1 MSLLRKSLA
10 ALVVA
15 GALTISGPGPTR
27 ASAATA
33 CTKTYTVKPNDSW
46 SRISGKVNVT
56 MKALLAANKAS
67 TDTLLLIG
75 DVICLPKTAKAQ
87 EKKSGGL
94 QLKPPVKRYSAKK
107 SEAIIREIWPDHL
120 DGRAVAIAKRESKL
134 NAAAYNWC
142 CVGLFQIN
150 WSAHHTWL
158 KRMGITSPQQLLDA
172 RVNATAGLAIYKRSN
187 GWGAWE

>member
-15 GALTISGPGPTR
+15 GALTFSGPGPNW
-27 ASAATA
+27 ASAATT

-46 SRISGKVNVT
+46 SRISDKVNVT
-56 MKALLAANKAS
+56 MKALLAANKAT
-67 TDTLLLIG
+67 TDTFLLIG
-75 DVICLPKTAKAQ
+75 DVICLPKSAKAQ
-87 EKKSGGL
+87 DTGSGAL

-120 DGRAVAIAKRESKL
+120 DGRAVAIARRESKL
-134 NAAAYNWC
+134 NAAAWNGC

-150 WSAHHTWL
+150 WSSHKSWL
-158 KRMGITSPQQLLDA
+158 KGMGITSAQQLLDA
-172 RVNATAGLAIYKRSN
+172 RVNAKAGLAIYKRSN

>member
-1 MSLLRKSLA
+1 MSLLRKPLA

-46 SRISGKVNVT
+46 SRISGKVKVT

-67 TDTLLLIG
+67 TNTLLLIG
-75 DVICLPKTAKAQ
+75 DVICLPKTAKARDT
-87 EKKSGGL
+87 KSGGL

-134 NAAAYNWC
+134 NAAAWNWC

-172 RVNATAGLAIYKRSN
+172 RVNAKAGLAIYKRSN
-187 GWGAWE
+187 GWGAWK

>member
-46 SRISGKVNVT
+46 SRISGKVKVT

-67 TDTLLLIG
+67 TNTLLLIG
-75 DVICLPKTAKAQ
+75 DVICLPKTAKARDT
-87 EKKSGGL
+87 KSGGL

-134 NAAAYNWC
+134 NAAAWNWC

-172 RVNATAGLAIYKRSN
+172 RVNAKAGLAIYKRSN
-187 GWGAWE
+187 GWGAWK